1 MNIHVLVHPDVLR
14 AIDEARGQV
23 PRSKFVAGACM
34 RDPDVIRAAKKHGLT
49 LQHRNPAGPP
59 KKERTEE

>member
-23 PRSKFVAGACM
+23 PRSKFVAGALM
-34 RDPDVIRAAKKHGLT
+34 REPSVIRAAKKHGLT

-59 KKERTEE
+59 KKEKEE